1 MATIQN
7 TQATVEDLY
16 LVEGKAELVHG
27 KIETMGPTGE
37 NHAIIS
43 GVIYISLYNYSKR
56 TGLGRA
62 FPDNTGFL
70 CDLPD
75 RKSFSPDASFYD
87 DRKPRSG
94 RKFLPEP
101 PLFAVEIRSE
111 NDYGRMAE
119 LKMAEKRQDYF
130 AAGTKA
136 VWDVDPDGPVVI
148 RLYLEGSPESPLEFC
163 RGEIAHAEPI
173 LNGWSIPVDEILD
186 EIEN

>member
-1 MATIQN
+1 MSTVER
-7 TQATVEDLY
+7 TQATIEDLY

-27 KIETMGPTGE
+27 KIETMSPSGY
-37 NHAIIS
+37 NHLRMSGAIF
-43 GVIYISLYNYSKR
+43 GAL
-56 TGLGRA
+56 LGYQKSIGKGMA
-62 FPDNTGFL
+62 FGDGGGFL
-70 CDLPD
+70 CNLPN
-75 RKSFSPDASFYD
+75 RKSFSPDCGFYLGE
-87 DRKPRSG
+87 KPRN
-94 RKFLPEP
+94 RQKFLPEP

-148 RLYLEGSPESPLEFC
+148 RLYLEGSPESPVDFH